1 MKNINSLS
9 TPQKAARKQRFV
21 DACLAVLAVAFF
33 LFFIIGIIIFAHKTY
48 DPLEVRE
55 STQKTLEYI
64 GFDGEKHQAIVI
76 NTGQHNWVLV
86 EKK

>member
-1 MKNINSLS
+1 MKKFNWFRAGIL
-9 TPQKAARKQRFV
+9 TI
-21 DACLAVLAVAFF
+21 L
-33 LFFIIGIIIFAHKTY
+33 IIAIGGLIYGIIEYNTN

-55 STQKTLEYI
+55 SYQKTLEYT
-64 GFDGEKHQAIVI
+64 GFDGKKHQAIVI

>member
-9 TPQKAARKQRFV
+9 APQKAA
-21 DACLAVLAVAFF
+21 LAVIFSI
-33 LFFIIGIIIFAHKTY
+33 FFIGVIIIFAHKTY

-55 STQKTLEYI
+55 STQKTLEYT

>member
-9 TPQKAARKQRFV
+9 EPQKAT
-21 DACLAVLAVAFF
+21 LAVIFS
-33 LFFIIGIIIFAHKTY
+33 LFFIIGIIILANKPH

-55 STQKTLEYI
+55 GTQKTLEYT
-64 GFDGEKHQAIVI
+64 GFDGEKHQAILI

>member
-9 TPQKAARKQRFV
+9 APQKT
-21 DACLAVLAVAFF
+21 VLAVAFS

-48 DPLEVRE
+48 APLEVRE
-55 STQKTLEYI
+55 GIPCSSEILEYT
-64 GFDGEKHQAIVI
+64 GFDGEKHQAIFI

>member
-9 TPQKAARKQRFV
+9 TPQKAVRNLDLQAEFI
-21 DACLAVLAVAFF
+21 LALAAIFSI
-33 LFFIIGIIIFAHKTY
+33 FFIGVIIIFAHKTY

-55 STQKTLEYI
+55 STQKTLEYT